1 LIRPGKISL
10 TSVVLLA
17 ALAIAGC
24 GGGGDD
30 TTSTA
35 ATTETAVALS
45 KDELIS
51 QGDAICG
58 EVNKAVGAAE
68 VLSGEGEA
76 SELAT
81 KVSGLYIGMVESIKA
96 LGAPDDDTGYPEF
109 IAATDQLSTAEDEV
123 KLAAE
128 REDTLGLEE
137 ATSTASSAR
146 AEFESAADEYGFED
160 CGEGPSAPTAAAAG
174 TESGV
179 PEEVEEGGVEI
190 APEELEEEVVPE
202 EEVAPEEVAPETGGA
217 GGGVEEAAPEA
228 GGGSSGGSSGGV
240 GPG

>member
-1 LIRPGKISL
+1 MRRPKTSL
-10 TSVVLLA
+10 TIAIPLA

-24 GGGGDD
+24 GGDD
-30 TTSTA
+30 DSTSTE

-45 KDELIS
+45 KEDLIS

-68 VLSGEGEA
+68 IVSAEGGE

-81 KVSGLYIGMVESIKA
+81 KVAGLYVGMVESIKS
-96 LGAPDDDTGYPEF
+96 LGTPDDDTGYPEF
-109 IAATDQLSTAEDEV
+109 IAAADELSAAEDEV

-128 REDTLGLEE
+128 REDTLALEE
-137 ATSTASSAR
+137 VTNTATSAR
-146 AEFESAADEYGFED
+146 EEFETAAGEYGFED
-160 CGEGPSAPTAAAAG
+160 CSEGPSAPTASPGSTGAAP
-174 TESGV
+174 V
-179 PEEVEEGGVEI
+179 EEAEEGGVEV

-202 EEVAPEEVAPETGGA
+202 EEVAPEEAAPETGGA
-217 GGGVEEAAPEA
+217 GGGVEEAAPE
-228 GGGSSGGSSGGV
+228 SGGSAGGTSGGV

>member
-1 LIRPGKISL
+1 MRPAKISL
-10 TSVVLLA
+10 MLALPLA

-30 TTSTA
+30 STSTA
-35 ATTETAVALS
+35 ATTEAAVALS

-68 VLSGEGEA
+68 IITAEGEE

-81 KVSGLYIGMVESIKA
+81 KVSGLYLGMVESIRN
-96 LGAPDDDTGYPEF
+96 LGTPDDDTGYPEF
-109 IAATDQLSTAEDEV
+109 IAAADAFSTAEDEV

-128 REDTLGLEE
+128 REDTLALEE
-137 ATSTASSAR
+137 ATSTAASAR
-146 AEFESAADEYGFED
+146 EEFQAAADEYGFED
-160 CGEGPSAPTAAAAG
+160 CGEGPSAPTASGTGAG
-174 TESGV
+174 A
-179 PEEVEEGGVEI
+179 PEEVEEGGVEV
-190 APEELEEEVVPE
+190 APEELEEEVVP

-217 GGGVEEAAPEA
+217 GGGIEEAAPESA
-228 GGGSSGGSSGGV
+228 PETGGGSGGV